1 MPADFCELANFS
13 HVDLTDLLLSL
24 LDSVFIALLICIA
37 LYTGAFCYLA
47 YILCCYCC
55 GQNS

>member
-1 MPADFCELANFS
+1 MPADFCEPANFS

-37 LYTGAFCYLA
+37 LYTEVLSV
-47 YILCCYCC
+47 I
-55 GQNS
+55 